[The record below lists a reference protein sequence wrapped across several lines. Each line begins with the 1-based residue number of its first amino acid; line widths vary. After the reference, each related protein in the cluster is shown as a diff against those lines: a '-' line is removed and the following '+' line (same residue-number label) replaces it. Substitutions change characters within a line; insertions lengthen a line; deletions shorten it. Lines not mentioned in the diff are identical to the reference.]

1 MQNFG
6 TLPGMEFLLIA
17 VAVIVL
23 IGVAV
28 IFKSRGSTGSAS
40 AQGRQGK
47 APRTALPESLPVTV
61 KRSFF
66 GRSELAFFGTL
77 STVLEHTPYT
87 VFPNVRLNDIF
98 VIGGE
103 DKRSTNNRL
112 RDKHVDF
119 LIVTRDGYRPRLAI
133 ELDGAS
139 HEREVQQARDR
150 VKDLVFRSAELTLL
164 RLDARQTH
172 FTSSLPARLAPHLP
186 DLTGPVMNGV
196 RMERARRPA

>member
-1 MQNFG
+1 M
-6 TLPGMEFLLIA
+6 
-17 VAVIVL
+17 
-23 IGVAV
+23 
-28 IFKSRGSTGSAS
+28 
-40 AQGRQGK
+40 
-47 APRTALPESLPVTV
+47 
-61 KRSFF
+61 
-66 GRSELAFFGTL
+66 
-77 STVLEHTPYT
+77 LEHTPYT
-87 VFPNVRLNDIF
+87 VSPNVRLNDIF

-172 FTSSLPARLAPHLP
+172 FTSSLQAHLAPHLP

>member
-1 MQNFG
+1 MQ
-6 TLPGMEFLLIA
+6 LLLIGI
-17 VAVIVL
+17 VVIVL

-28 IFKSRGSTGSAS
+28 IARSRGATGSAS
-40 AQGRQGK
+40 AQGPQGK
-47 APRTALPESLPVTV
+47 ASSAALPESLPVTV

-66 GRSELAFFGTL
+66 SRSELAFFGTL

-172 FTSSLPARLAPHLP
+172 FTSSLQAHLAPHLP